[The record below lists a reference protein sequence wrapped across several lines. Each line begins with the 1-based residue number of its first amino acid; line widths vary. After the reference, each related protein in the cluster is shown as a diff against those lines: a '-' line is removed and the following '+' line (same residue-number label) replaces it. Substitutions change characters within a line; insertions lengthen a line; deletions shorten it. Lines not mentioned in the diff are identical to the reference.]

1 MVRHLAIL
9 AALVAAPLAAQAQSY
24 PSRTVTIV
32 VPFAAGSGSDTAA
45 RIVAQYLA
53 PALGGNVIVENKVG
67 ATGSLAAASVAR
79 AAPDGHTL
87 LLATNS
93 THGSN
98 PSLFKNLPY
107 DPVKDFA
114 PIARI
119 GIFTYFLVVNPDVP
133 AKTP

>member
-1 MVRHLAIL
+1 M
-9 AALVAAPLAAQAQSY
+9 
-24 PSRTVTIV
+24 

-45 RIVAQYLA
+45 RIVAQHLA

-67 ATGSLAAASVAR
+67 ATGSLAAAAVAR

-119 GIFTYFLVVNPDVP
+119 GIFTYFLIVHPDLP
-133 AKTP
+133 AKTPQELIA